1 MIINLWLVEL
11 QLLYHHFVMA
21 FGLPLFVIDI
31 LINLIAD
38 LVHSLVQGLELVFL
52 VLVDLLNFLENLIE
66 KLVEVNSMVH
76 AHVDGWARRL
86 LL

>member
-1 MIINLWLVEL
+1 
-11 QLLYHHFVMA
+11 MA
-21 FGLPLFVIDI
+21 FGLPLFVIDV
-31 LINLIAD
+31 LIYLIAD